1 MAALN
6 RYHRGMRRHNR
17 HKGAPIKR
25 QPSSLPF
32 THPSYPSSAHTTLF
46 PDAGHKRE
54 QTLARISRLNG
65 SLVVRRGATASRR
78 IAGLPSRSLSFLLV
92 SLPLSLSLTL
102 SFSLSRR
109 ISRSSRTTANNRR
122 ASRIEPNRIETRFS
136 SRRISN
142 ERYLSTYSLA
152 PNR

>member
-32 THPSYPSSAHTTLF
+32 AHPSYPSSAHTTLF

-65 SLVVRRGATASRR
+65 LLVVRRGATASRR

-92 SLPLSLSLTL
+92 SLSLSYSFFFLSLVAFLV
-102 SFSLSRR
+102 RR
-109 ISRSSRTTANNRR
+109 EPPRITVELLELNRTGSKR
-122 ASRIEPNRIETRFS
+122 RFS
-136 SRRISN
+136 SRRVSN

>member
-32 THPSYPSSAHTTLF
+32 AYPSYPSSAHTTLF

-65 SLVVRRGATASRR
+65 LLVVRRGATASRR

-92 SLPLSLSLTL
+92 SH
-102 SFSLSRR
+102 SFSLLLSSSFSGL

-142 ERYLSTYSLA
+142 ERYLSTYSLT